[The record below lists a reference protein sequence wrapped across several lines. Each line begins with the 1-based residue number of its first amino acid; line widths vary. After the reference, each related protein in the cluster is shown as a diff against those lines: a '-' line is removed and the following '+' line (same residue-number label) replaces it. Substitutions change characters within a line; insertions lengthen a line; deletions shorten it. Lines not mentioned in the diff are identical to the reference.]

1 MNLEGLDV
9 IDNKI
14 LNVIQNNARLSYSDI
29 AELVGLSR
37 VAVKNRMDVME
48 KNGIIQGYK
57 TIINS
62 SKVPNGISFILDL
75 EFIPELYQ
83 EVVEVLGRDRYLRQV
98 YSTTGDCHLHAV
110 GFAPNTKTLESH
122 VNYLYRNTKGIRKLG
137 WQILMS
143 TIKNLD
149 GGVEYERKQEDINQY
164 GESSVERNNN

>member
-1 MNLEGLDV
+1 MNLEGIDV

-14 LNVIQNNARLSYSDI
+14 LKVLQNNARLSYSDI
-29 AELVGLSR
+29 ADLVGLSR

-75 EFIPELYQ
+75 EVIPESYQ

-98 YSTTGDCHLHAV
+98 YSTTGDCRLHAV

-137 WQILMS
+137 WHILMS
-143 TIKNLD
+143 TIKDLD

-164 GESSVERNNN
+164 GE

>member
-1 MNLEGLDV
+1 MNLEGIDV

-14 LNVIQNNARLSYSDI
+14 LKVLQNNARLSYSDI
-29 AELVGLSR
+29 ADLVGLSR

-75 EFIPELYQ
+75 EVIPESYQ

-98 YSTTGDCHLHAV
+98 YSTTGDCRLHAV

-137 WQILMS
+137 WHILMS
-143 TIKNLD
+143 TIKDLD
-149 GGVEYERKQEDINQY
+149 GGVEYERKQEDINKY
-164 GESSVERNNN
+164 GESSVECNNN